1 MIYYSITTFDT
12 LSRLYWWYFC
22 TLKALLPIYLI
33 YSMVICVG
41 TNWWHTPQHLK
52 PKLICNARPLN
63 FPKTQNSEKSIMKA
77 QWNEVTDHSS
87 LHGRVP
93 MQKSSSSTMEL
104 NLNETKNTSTDKKV
118 NVNHMPFDKLLTRN
132 VLTSYNPNQTWL
144 SKHLSL
150 SLSLRLSQS

>member
-1 MIYYSITTFDT
+1 MMIYYSITTFDT

-77 QWNEVTDHSS
+77 QWNKKSQIIHRCTAES
-87 LHGRVP
+87 LCKRVP
-93 MQKSSSSTMEL
+93 LPPWSLIWMKQKIHPL
-104 NLNETKNTSTDKKV
+104 IKKL
-118 NVNHMPFDKLLTRN
+118 MLTTCLLTN
-132 VLTSYNPNQTWL
+132 CLHLMYWL
-144 SKHLSL
+144 HIIQI
-150 SLSLRLSQS
+150 RLD